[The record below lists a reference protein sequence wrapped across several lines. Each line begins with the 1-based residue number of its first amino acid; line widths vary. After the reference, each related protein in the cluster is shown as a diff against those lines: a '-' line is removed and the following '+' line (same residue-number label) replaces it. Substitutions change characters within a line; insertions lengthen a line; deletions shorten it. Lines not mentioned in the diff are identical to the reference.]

1 MRSRESNGELANAKI
16 GSVDLL
22 EAYQVVSEELH
33 NEGRVL
39 VALLAQSV
47 EFCDDKLDTMINTG
61 RKRKTTYQQWHRQR
75 QAWPNGKPG
84 QES

>member
-47 EFCDDKLDTMINTG
+47 EFCDQLDT
-61 RKRKTTYQQWHRQR
+61 
-75 QAWPNGKPG
+75 
-84 QES
+84 